1 MSSVDLIG
9 LMQNCAYFDTQ
20 QCNPFDTLVQRDE
33 CTSMGKEDFNSLL
46 LYSDFYPEFGVAMAS
61 VDECAKHRLPRRA
74 RDWSAQTRHC
84 YLTRAHIWAQAGEK
98 ARAMKGDWALW
109 GDGQLTP
116 TQKEFRN
123 LSYSDEYNNAF
134 RIAKDTEERERK
146 EREKREC
153 VCGGM
158 RGHGVVKRVRSTYTT
173 VWIEEDTTDRCK
185 VCVRALSREGMR
197 DSCGI
202 LHNVDPGPAPSKHAI
217 FMASR
222 RFCTHCIPGR
232 GGNKET
238 FQSVEE
244 TVSELSAEEPV
255 EETVS
260 ELSAEES
267 DDEGLVVTLFKLDGS
282 QYYRDAD
289 NTLYDPVSQEP
300 VGKYNPETQKF
311 EELPEESDDEED

>member
-1 MSSVDLIG
+1 M
-9 LMQNCAYFDTQ
+9 
-20 QCNPFDTLVQRDE
+20 
-33 CTSMGKEDFNSLL
+33 
-46 LYSDFYPEFGVAMAS
+46 
-61 VDECAKHRLPRRA
+61 
-74 RDWSAQTRHC
+74 
-84 YLTRAHIWAQAGEK
+84 
-98 ARAMKGDWALW
+98 W

-116 TQKEFRN
+116 TQKQYRN
-123 LSYSDEYNNAF
+123 LSYSEEYNKAF

-158 RGHGVVKRVRSTYTT
+158 RGHGVVKIVRSSWDNF
-173 VWIEEDTTDRCK
+173 WIEEDTTDRCK
-185 VCVRALSREGMR
+185 VCVRALSREAR
-197 DSCGI
+197 DCAGI
-202 LHNVDPGPAPSKHAI
+202 VKPRGDPAPAPSTHAI
-217 FMASR
+217 FMVSR
-222 RFCTHCIPGR
+222 RDGIHCIPGR

-267 DDEGLVVTLFKLDGS
+267 DEVEVEVTPFNLDGS

-289 NTLYDPVSQEP
+289 NTLYDPVSHEP
-300 VGKYNPETQKF
+300 VGKYNPETQKL
-311 EELPEESDDEED
+311 EKLPEESDDEED